1 VTLVGVFDQESHKC
15 HKGGGVSQAVSQ
27 GGVSQAVSRDGEA
40 YRGKFITVYNKPRRN
55 ESLCSRM
62 NKDRACKY
70 VSLR

>member
-1 VTLVGVFDQESHKC
+1 
-15 HKGGGVSQAVSQ
+15 VSQG